1 MKLTL
6 FLFIVSFSVF
16 AESRIPTNEE
26 SKEID
31 KLINSNNS
39 LSQLIQLIENDTI
52 DPMYSWFD
60 GTKSTAG
67 ESTLFYKTVYYRFD
81 PIKGYKGNLEEN
93 LKLIKLLISKGLN
106 VNAIQPA
113 NLLNGVEQLP
123 ITSASDTCSI
133 DLLNILLNNGM
144 NIDLDKGAW
153 LSTLRMSLEIS
164 NVNLKK
170 NCEMISEFY
179 LKNTNGLSLES
190 IFDLF
195 ATLNDEVT
203 FTRGDMV
210 HKVLSAQS
218 LATLSEKY
226 GVNFNIE
233 PTSSSAPS
241 DEWFASFQEVLR
253 RPMQNTN
260 FKKSE
265 VLALAWWNSQSD
277 DLKQWACHYSTFNEV
292 YDLLII
298 NRADKDALLNF
309 PASSL
314 IGKKYRGFGSFAI
327 DVFRPYCNSLK

>member
-1 MKLTL
+1 MKLV
-6 FLFIVSFSVF
+6 LFIFILSFSAF

-39 LSQLIQLIENDTI
+39 LSQLIKLIENDTI

-81 PIKGYKGNLEEN
+81 PIKGYKGDLEEN
-93 LKLIKLLISKGLN
+93 LKLINLLVSKGLN
-106 VNAIQPA
+106 VNTIQPA
-113 NLLNGVEQLP
+113 NLLNGVKQLP
-123 ITSASDTCSI
+123 ITSASNTCSI

-153 LSTLRMSLEIS
+153 LSTLGISLNVS
-164 NVNLKK
+164 NDILKK
-170 NCEMISEFY
+170 NCQMISEFY
-179 LKNTNGLSLES
+179 LKNTNGLSLDS

-195 ATLNDEVT
+195 ASSDDDLT
-203 FTRGDMV
+203 FSRGDMV
-210 HKVLSAQS
+210 HKVLSVQS
-218 LATLSEKY
+218 LTSISEKY
-226 GVNFNIE
+226 GVNFNKE
-233 PTSSSAPS
+233 PIGSLAPS
-241 DEWFASFQEVLR
+241 DEWFARYLEVLD

-265 VLALAWWNSQSD
+265 VLALTWWNEQSD
-277 DLKQWACHYSTFNEV
+277 DLKQWSCYYSTFNEV
-292 YDLLII
+292 YDLLVA
-298 NRADKDALLNF
+298 NDANKDLLLNF

-314 IGKKYRGFGSFAI
+314 IGKKYRGFGNFAI